1 MDVDE
6 FKEIFAEEAIT
17 HLSAVE
23 RGILILEKNP
33 SDVEAINEIFR
44 AVHTM
49 KGAAGMVGLVGT
61 SRFSH
66 VAESYLDEVRTGA
79 ETLDKEKV
87 SLLLSVHDTLKLLI
101 EKEIAGNVGT
111 ALESEITRLAA
122 ILRDKIPSSAGHI
135 PLAPRAEAAAPARSL
150 KKNFIQIRCKA
161 VMAQNGFDPLSFIR
175 YLKNAGEILNCRV
188 LHSFPEEAGAF
199 DPELLYLNFEVVLET
214 DKTEAEIRDI
224 FSLAG
229 DLVTLT
235 IGTDQRSETRAPAPA
250 PVALAAEVA
259 ADTERQKKNYLRIE
273 SGRLDSLIDSIGEL
287 VMTGAALKSLQP
299 TGADERYTDQMT
311 LLERQVETMRD
322 SAMALRIFSL
332 SEVFRRFERVV
343 RDISSEAGKQVTLEI
358 FGGETEIDK
367 NLMDGVYDPLVHI
380 IRNSVD
386 HGIEPEEVR
395 LQKGKSPV
403 GKITVRAERMAGM
416 IYISVEDD
424 GGGPNLAKIEQRAR
438 ERGLLKE
445 GQPTEKELIE
455 MVFQP
460 GFSTAEKVTS
470 LSGRGV
476 GMDVVRQNV
485 TRLNGTVN
493 MARSAAGGTVVSI
506 RLPLTLAIIDG
517 LLVESGAAKYIVPLD
532 QVIECV
538 DYDEFGGGGVS
549 TGIFNLRG
557 DALPII
563 PLGTVFGEKAASP
576 RVVVVVQ
583 NADKRRGI
591 FIDKPLGEMQI
602 VVKPI
607 EHIPGIPQIFNGA
620 TILGN
625 GQVAL
630 ILDLTNLIE
639 YAREDAEI
647 IKKGLKLELGKTA

>member
-17 HLSAVE
+17 HLSAFE
-23 RGILILEKNP
+23 RGILALEKNAA
-33 SDVEAINEIFR
+33 DIEAINDIFR

-49 KGAAGMVGLVGT
+49 KGAAGMVGLGAT
-61 SRFSH
+61 SRVAH
-66 VAESYLDEVRTGA
+66 AAESYLDEVRSGSEA
-79 ETLDKEKV
+79 LNKEKV
-87 SLLLSVHDTLKLLI
+87 SLLLSVHDALKLLI
-101 EKEIAGNVGT
+101 EKEIAGNIGAV
-111 ALESEITRLAA
+111 LESTIANLVAN
-122 ILRDKIPSSAGHI
+122 LRPSAG
-135 PLAPRAEAAAPARSL
+135 APRSEARPAESAARVAAEKRKVL
-150 KKNFIQIRCKA
+150 LQVNCKG
-161 VMAQNGFDPLSFIR
+161 VMPQNGFDPLSFIR
-175 YLKNAGEILNCRV
+175 YLKNLGEIVDCRV
-188 LHSFPEEAGAF
+188 LHAFPEQNKAF
-199 DPELLYLNFEVVLET
+199 DPELLYLNFEIALET
-214 DKTEAEIRDI
+214 DKSETEIRDV

-229 DLVTLT
+229 DLVNLT
-235 IGTDQRSETRAPAPA
+235 ISVAQRVEQRPAAAPE
-250 PVALAAEVA
+250 ALAAEVVS
-259 ADTERQKKNYLRIE
+259 DVERQKKNYLRIE

-299 TGADERYTDQMT
+299 PGADERYTDQMT

-322 SAMALRIFSL
+322 SAMSLRIFSL

-343 RDISSEAGKQVTLEI
+343 RDISAETGKEVQLEI
-358 FGGETEIDK
+358 SGGETEIDK

-386 HGIEPEEVR
+386 HGIEPADIR
-395 LQKGKSPV
+395 RQKGKSPV

-424 GGGPNLAKIEQRAR
+424 GSGPNLAKIEQRAR

-445 GQPTEKELIE
+445 GQPSEKELIE

-485 TRLNGTVN
+485 TRLNGSVT
-493 MARSAAGGTVVSI
+493 MTRSPAGGTIVSI

-517 LLVESGAAKYIVPLD
+517 LLVASGANKYIIPLD

-538 DYDEFGGGGVS
+538 DYNEFGAGGS
-549 TGIFNLRG
+549 TTGIFSLRG

-563 PLGTVFGEKAASP
+563 PLGTVFGETAAEP

-607 EHIPGIPQIFNGA
+607 EHIPGIPRIFNGA
-620 TILGN
+620 TILGD

-639 YAREDAEI
+639 YAREDADV

>member
-17 HLSAVE
+17 HLSAFE
-23 RGILILEKNP
+23 KGILALEKN
-33 SDVEAINEIFR
+33 SADSEAINDIFR

-49 KGAAGMVGLVGT
+49 KGAAGMVGLGAT

-66 VAESYLDEVRTGA
+66 AAESYLDEVRNGS
-79 ETLDKEKV
+79 ETLDKNKV
-87 SLLLSVHDTLKLLI
+87 SMLLAVHDALKFLI
-101 EKEIAGNVGT
+101 EKEIAGNIGAV
-111 ALESEITRLAA
+111 LESEISRLAA
-122 ILRDKIPSSAGHI
+122 MLREHGGASAGMAS
-135 PLAPRAEAAAPARSL
+135 PTAPKQTAAETRTR

-175 YLKNAGEILNCRV
+175 YLRNAGEILNCRV
-188 LHSFPEEAGAF
+188 LHSFPEAGAAF

-214 DKTEAEIRDI
+214 DKTEAEINEI

-229 DLVTLT
+229 DLVAVT
-235 IGTDQRSETRAPAPA
+235 IGADQRTEQRAPAPA
-250 PVALAAEVA
+250 PAAITAEVA
-259 ADTERQKKNYLRIE
+259 VDVERQKKNYLRIE

-299 TGADERYTDQMT
+299 AGADERYTDQMT

-322 SAMALRIFSL
+322 SAMSLRIFSL

-343 RDISSEAGKQVTLEI
+343 RDISSEAGKEIELEI
-358 FGGETEIDK
+358 SGGETEIDK

-386 HGIEPEEVR
+386 HGIEPADVR
-395 LQKGKSPV
+395 REKGKSPK
-403 GKITVRAERMAGM
+403 GKITVKAERMAGM

-485 TRLNGTVN
+485 TRLNGSVT

-517 LLVESGAAKYIVPLD
+517 LLVQSGANKYIVPLD

-538 DYDEFGGGGVS
+538 DYDEFGEGGTV
-549 TGIFNLRG
+549 TGIFSLRG
-557 DALPII
+557 EALPII
-563 PLGTVFGEKAASP
+563 PLGTIFGETNAHP
-576 RVVVVVQ
+576 RVVVVIQ

-620 TILGN
+620 TILGD

-639 YAREDAEI
+639 YAREDADI

>member
-17 HLSAVE
+17 HLSAFE
-23 RGILILEKNP
+23 RGILALEKN
-33 SDVEAINEIFR
+33 SADTEAINDIFR

-49 KGAAGMVGLVGT
+49 KGAAGMVGLVAT

-66 VAESYLDEVRTGA
+66 AAESYLDEVRNGS
-79 ETLDKEKV
+79 ETLNKEKV
-87 SLLLSVHDTLKLLI
+87 SLLLSVHDVLKMVI
-101 EKEIAGNVGT
+101 EKEISGNVG
-111 ALESEITRLAA
+111 AVLESEVARLVG
-122 ILRDKIPSSAGHI
+122 ILRGQVGQAATSQPQAVS
-135 PLAPRAEAAAPARSL
+135 AAPAPPRSL
-150 KKNFIQIRCKA
+150 KKKFIQLRCKA
-161 VMAQNGFDPLSFIR
+161 AMAQNGFDPLAFIR

-188 LHSFPEEAGAF
+188 LHSFPEEASAF

-214 DKTEAEIRDI
+214 EKNEEEIRDI

-235 IGTDQRSETRAPAPA
+235 IGADQRSEERSTAPARA
-250 PVALAAEVA
+250 VVTAEVT
-259 ADTERQKKNYLRIE
+259 ADAERQKKNYLRIE

-299 TGADERYTDQMT
+299 SGADERYTDQMA

-322 SAMALRIFSL
+322 SAMSLRIFSL

-343 RDISSEAGKQVTLEI
+343 RDISSEAGKEVELEI
-358 FGGETEIDK
+358 SGGETEIDK

-386 HGIEPEEVR
+386 HGIEPAEVR
-395 LQKGKSPV
+395 RQKGKSPV
-403 GKITVRAERMAGM
+403 GKIVVRAERMAGM

-424 GGGPNLAKIEQRAR
+424 GSGPNLAKIEQRAR

-485 TRLNGTVN
+485 TRLNGSVT
-493 MARSAAGGTVVSI
+493 MTRSPAGGTVVSI

-517 LLVESGAAKYIVPLD
+517 LLIQSGRNKYIIPLA

-538 DYDEFGGGGVS
+538 DYDEFGEGGAV
-549 TGIFNLRG
+549 TGIFSLRG
-557 DALPII
+557 EALPII
-563 PLGTVFGEKAASP
+563 PLGTVFGEESATP

-607 EHIPGIPQIFNGA
+607 ENIPGIPQIFNGA
-620 TILGN
+620 TILGD

-639 YAREDAEI
+639 YAREDADV

>member
-87 SLLLSVHDTLKLLI
+87 SLLLAVHDTMKLLI
-101 EKEIAGNVGT
+101 EKEIAGNVG
-111 ALESEITRLAA
+111 AVLESEITRLAG
-122 ILRDKIPSSAGHI
+122 ILRNTISSSAVA
-135 PLAPRAEAAAPARSL
+135 APTTGRAEPASPVRSL
-150 KKNFIQIRCKA
+150 KKNFIQMRCKSI
-161 VMAQNGFDPLSFIR
+161 MAQNGFDPLSFIR

-188 LHSFPEEAGAF
+188 LHSFPGEAF
-199 DPELLYLNFEVVLET
+199 DPELLYLDFEIVLET
-214 DKTEAEIRDI
+214 DKNEDEIRDI

-235 IGTDQRSETRAPAPA
+235 IGTDQGTEPRAPSPA
-250 PVALAAEVA
+250 PGALAAEVA

-299 TGADERYTDQMT
+299 AGADERYTDQMT

-322 SAMALRIFSL
+322 SAMSLRIFSL

-343 RDISSEAGKQVTLEI
+343 RDVSSEAGKQVTLEI

-380 IRNSVD
+380 IRNSID
-386 HGIEPEEVR
+386 HGIEPEDVR

-485 TRLNGTVN
+485 TRLNGTVT

-517 LLVESGAAKYIVPLD
+517 LLVESGATKYIVPLD

-563 PLGTVFGEKAASP
+563 PLGTVFGEQAANP

-583 NADKRRGI
+583 NGDKRRGI

-639 YAREDAEI
+639 YAREDADI

>member
-33 SDVEAINEIFR
+33 SDAEAINEIFR

-79 ETLDKEKV
+79 EKLNKEKV
-87 SLLLSVHDTLKLLI
+87 SLLLAVHDTLKLLI
-101 EKEIAGNVGT
+101 EREIAGNVGT
-111 ALESEITRLAA
+111 VLESEITRLAG
-122 ILRDKIPSSAGHI
+122 ILRDKIAPSTGTTQHNERVQ
-135 PLAPRAEAAAPARSL
+135 PAPAERSL
-150 KKNFIQIRCKA
+150 KKNFIQMRCKS

-188 LHSFPEEAGAF
+188 LHSFPEEPGTF
-199 DPELLYLNFEVVLET
+199 DPELLYLNFEIVLET
-214 DKTEAEIRDI
+214 DKNEDEIRDI

-229 DLVTLT
+229 DLVTIT
-235 IGTDQRSETRAPAPA
+235 IGTDQRTEPRAPAPA
-250 PVALAAEVA
+250 PGAVTSEA
-259 ADTERQKKNYLRIE
+259 ERQKKNYLRIE

-299 TGADERYTDQMT
+299 AGADERYTDQMT

-322 SAMALRIFSL
+322 SAMSLRIFSL

-343 RDISSEAGKQVTLEI
+343 RDVSSEAGKQVTLEI

-380 IRNSVD
+380 IRNSID

-395 LQKGKSPV
+395 RQKGKSPV

-416 IYISVEDD
+416 IYITVEDD

-445 GQPTEKELIE
+445 GQPSEKELIE

-538 DYDEFGGGGVS
+538 DYDEFAGGGVS

-563 PLGTVFGEKAASP
+563 PLGTVFGEQAANP

-639 YAREDAEI
+639 YAREDADT
-647 IKKGLKLELGKTA
+647 IKKGLRLELGKTA